1 MMMLPATAVMKAWT
15 PPVKIPITFPWAACV
30 CMFAAMALTM
40 SPSSVC
46 IELMMSPSNISCK
59 KVPPLGNH
67 SPERFG
73 TCRESW
79 PCRTASSPTESIS
92 Q

>member
-46 IELMMSPSNISCK
+46 IELMMSPSNIWCK
-59 KVPPLGNH
+59 KFPPSAIIPGKVWDM
-67 SPERFG
+67 PG
-73 TCRESW
+73 
-79 PCRTASSPTESIS
+79 IVVV
-92 Q
+92 